1 MKTNPK
7 MEALLVEVRDDK
19 FDDPKALPQKLIA
32 LLNEGFSEEGDC
44 VFLTRL
50 KKQAQVQRLDFPDR
64 TAYECFVNHVHVEDY
79 LENGGL
85 PVLELLGRGIA
96 LAREISARLSHLHGT
111 KCFRIIITTDGSLSC
126 TVRFH
131 LVRPDEDWARK
142 SSNGFKEEA
151 VAIMET
157 QELMP

>member
-1 MKTNPK
+1 VKTNPK
-7 MEALLVEVRDDK
+7 MEAFLVEIRDDN

-32 LLNEGFSEEGDC
+32 LLNEGFIEEEDC
-44 VFLTRL
+44 VFLARL

-64 TAYECFVNHVHVEDY
+64 TAYECFVNHIHVEDY

-85 PVLELLGRGIA
+85 PPLELLGRGIA
-96 LAREISARLSHLHGT
+96 LAREMSARLSQLQST
-111 KCFRIIITTDGSLSC
+111 KCFRIIVASDGGPSC

-131 LVRPDEDWARK
+131 LVRPDEDWVSK
-142 SSNGFKEEA
+142 SANGFKEEA

-157 QELMP
+157 QEVMP